1 MILISVGQNS
11 SLPSSGRRGGRSWNS
26 AMCHGDLLQLVNTYP
41 SGVKAEMKER
51 DVRMQKPLEMS
62 WESNSEPCLV
72 FFYLFRKWECTLQV
86 EQREKLKRKHNILAQ
101 FSDLFHGAWWPQPRS
116 SSAHPIRP
124 VCSHGESPRPLSL
137 PLMHREAAFWCPRL
151 LLVVSHESIKTDC

>member
-1 MILISVGQNS
+1 
-11 SLPSSGRRGGRSWNS
+11 
-26 AMCHGDLLQLVNTYP
+26 MCHGDLLQLVNTYP

-86 EQREKLKRKHNILAQ
+86 E
-101 FSDLFHGAWWPQPRS
+101 
-116 SSAHPIRP
+116 
-124 VCSHGESPRPLSL
+124 
-137 PLMHREAAFWCPRL
+137 
-151 LLVVSHESIKTDC
+151 